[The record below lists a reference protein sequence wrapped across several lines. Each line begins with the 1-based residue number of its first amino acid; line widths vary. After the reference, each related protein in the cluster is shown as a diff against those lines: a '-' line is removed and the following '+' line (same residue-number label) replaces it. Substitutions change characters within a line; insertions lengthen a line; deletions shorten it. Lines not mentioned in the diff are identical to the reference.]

1 MEESTKQRSFLSL
14 THSGERE
21 KERER
26 EKEMKIERDD
36 RYFSSLPIKLKFINS
51 KCLYIILQCV
61 LAKKVDIS

>member
-21 KERER
+21 KE
-26 EKEMKIERDD
+26 KEMEIERDD

>member
-21 KERER
+21 KERE
-26 EKEMKIERDD
+26 KEMEIERYD